1 MNNAINNQFKM
12 KMGSKQ
18 KDTEGNFS
26 EKDTA
31 LMKQAPLLNISSVLA
46 NDPGAPKDKFKA
58 MGDAYKAGQEEGL
71 GQAESLLG
79 DKSATK
85 SESSGYAEKFAKM
98 GSEVEGEKKKGLG
111 SLIGKAAGF
120 IGLGG

>member
-31 LMKQAPLLNISSVLA
+31 LMKKAPLLNISSVLKD
-46 NDPGAPKDKFKA
+46 DPGAPKDKFKA
-58 MGDAYKAGQEEGL
+58 MGDAFKAGQEEGQVP
-71 GQAESLLG
+71 GRHAQQAAPHRPLRHG
-79 DKSATK
+79 
-85 SESSGYAEKFAKM
+85 
-98 GSEVEGEKKKGLG
+98 
-111 SLIGKAAGF
+111 AG
-120 IGLGG
+120 GRHRARAVA

>member
-1 MNNAINNQFKM
+1 MNNDINKQFKM

-26 EKDTA
+26 EKDTT

-46 NDPGAPKDKFKA
+46 DDPGAPKDKFKA
-58 MGDAYKAGQEEGL
+58 MSNAYKAGQEEGL
-71 GQAESLLG
+71 GQAGSLLG

-85 SESSGYAEKFAKM
+85 SESSGYAEKFSKM
-98 GSEVEGEKKKGLG
+98 GEDAEKEKKKGLG
-111 SLIGKAAGF
+111 IDIGTIAGLM
-120 IGLGG
+120 G

>member
-31 LMKQAPLLNISSVLA
+31 LMKQAPLLNISSVLKD
-46 NDPGAPKDKFKA
+46 DPGAPGDKFKA
-58 MGDAYKAGQEEGL
+58 MGDAFDAGKDSGEGEELMGAL
-71 GQAESLLG
+71 KG
-79 DKSATK
+79 D
-85 SESSGYAEKFAKM
+85 SEPQGGYAEKFAKM
-98 GSEVEGEKKKGLG
+98 GEEAGEKKKGLG

-120 IGLGG
+120 IGLG

>member
-31 LMKQAPLLNISSVLA
+31 LMKKAPLLNISSVLA
-46 NDPGAPKDKFKA
+46 DDPGAPKDKFKA
-58 MGDAYKAGQEEGL
+58 MGDAFDAGKAEGIKGKKKEEEEPQG
-71 GQAESLLG
+71 GSKVDYSKKFGDIASQAGKDAENIDLLG
-79 DKSATK
+79 SI
-85 SESSGYAEKFAKM
+85 SGLM
-98 GSEVEGEKKKGLG
+98 G
-111 SLIGKAAGF
+111 
-120 IGLGG
+120 

>member
-31 LMKQAPLLNISSVLA
+31 LMKQAPLLNISSVLKD
-46 NDPGAPKDKFKA
+46 DPGAPKDKFKA
-58 MGDAYKAGQEEGL
+58 MGDAFKAGQEEGF
-71 GQAESLLG
+71 GQAEAIMG
-79 DKSATK
+79 DKSATAK
-85 SESSGYAEKFAKM
+85 ESTDYSDKFSSMATDAEK
-98 GSEVEGEKKKGLG
+98 EKKKGLG
-111 SLIGKAAGF
+111 IDIGTITSL
-120 IGLGG
+120 LG